1 MANMKAVSRKGQS
14 LKENCKPISILP
26 LISRIFVRTICKQ
39 LTNFFDDMLLK
50 YQCGF
55 RKGLGTQHCLL
66 LMLEKWRKV
75 VDNEEA
81 FVAFSTDLSNVADCF
96 NHEILIA
103 KLHVSLS
110 SLNLVRDYLLNRM
123 QRFKVNSNFSS
134 RADILDSV
142 Q

>member
-1 MANMKAVSRKGQS
+1 MKAVSRMGKS

-26 LISRIFVRTICKQ
+26 LISKTFLITVCKQ

-55 RKGLGTQHCLL
+55 RKVLGTQHCLW

-75 VDNEEA
+75 VDKEEA
-81 FVAFSTDLSNVADCF
+81 FVAFSTDLSNTVDCF
-96 NHEILIA
+96 NHELLIA

-110 SLNLVRDYLLNRM
+110 SLNLVRDCLLNRM

-134 RADILDSV
+134 
-142 Q
+142 

>member
-1 MANMKAVSRKGQS
+1 MKAIFKKATKS
-14 LKENCKPISILP
+14 LKQNYKPISILP
-26 LISRIFVRTICKQ
+26 SISKIFGTTVCKQ
-39 LTNFFDDMLLK
+39 LTNFFDNMLLK
-50 YQCGF
+50 YQCEF

-134 RADILDSV
+134 
-142 Q
+142 

>member
-1 MANMKAVSRKGQS
+1 MKAVSRKGQS

-103 KLHVSLS
+103 KLHVSYS

-123 QRFKVNSNFSS
+123 QRFKVN
-134 RADILDSV
+134 
-142 Q
+142 